1 MNTKERPVQI
11 QSPSGQ
17 SWEAVKIHKLA
28 EKFLVS
34 PLELASCPWP
44 NVVGVNFRFG
54 ITNLIV
60 VTMVAFSSGCDF
72 QVFDNNL
79 KTQISWSF

>member
-28 EKFLVS
+28 EKFL
-34 PLELASCPWP
+34 
-44 NVVGVNFRFG
+44 VNFRFG

-79 KTQISWSF
+79 KTHISWSF

>member
-28 EKFLVS
+28 EKFL
-34 PLELASCPWP
+34 
-44 NVVGVNFRFG
+44 VNFRFG

>member
-11 QSPSGQ
+11 QSPSEQ

-28 EKFLVS
+28 EKFL
-34 PLELASCPWP
+34 
-44 NVVGVNFRFG
+44 VNFRFG

>member
-1 MNTKERPVQI
+1 MNTKERPAQI

-17 SWEAVKIHKLA
+17 SWKAVKIHKLA
-28 EKFLVS
+28 EKFL
-34 PLELASCPWP
+34 
-44 NVVGVNFRFG
+44 VNFRFG